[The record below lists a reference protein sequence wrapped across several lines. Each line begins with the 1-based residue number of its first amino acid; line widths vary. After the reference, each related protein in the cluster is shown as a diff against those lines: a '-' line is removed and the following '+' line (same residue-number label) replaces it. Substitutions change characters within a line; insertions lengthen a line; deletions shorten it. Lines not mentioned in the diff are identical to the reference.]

1 MRRMVLVTF
10 LIAQS
15 VAAQT
20 DIESRLK
27 ALEEQVA
34 QLKALQQEV
43 AQLKAE
49 NELLRRDL
57 GLEVT
62 QRQAAVKST
71 GNTANLQFGGFIQA
85 QAESGQ
91 PVDARFPDDRPR
103 LYLRRA
109 RMNASGRFLDAFNF
123 RTELELAGSLGA
135 ASAVRAQMTD
145 AYITWTQYDLANIRV
160 GQFKSPFGFEQ
171 LYQDPR
177 LYTVER
183 SLVNDRLTLGRQI
196 GAQLSGGITTDR
208 FNYAIGAF
216 NGNGI
221 NITTND
227 NNQLMYVARA
237 GVTPVLTTVSTN
249 VLRVTTG
256 VNAYSSEDANVSL
269 GPEFGLQNNLFT
281 GRRRGAGIDAQ
292 ALIGPVELWGEYLK
306 TSFEPTSRAFKE
318 FKSDGWYAQAMWLTF
333 DSHVQLVGRYDNFT
347 AVEDRVAGKHTL
359 TLGANYL
366 FRGDDLKFQINW
378 LRTQHDNRILARLQ
392 TIF

>member
-1 MRRMVLVTF
+1 MRFVLATLLV
-10 LIAQS
+10 AQS
-15 VAAQT
+15 LAAQS
-20 DIESRLK
+20 DVESRLK

-34 QLKALQQEV
+34 QLKI
-43 AQLKAE
+43 E
-49 NELLRRDL
+49 NEKLRRDL

-62 QRQAAVKST
+62 QRQASVKST
-71 GNTANLQFGGFIQA
+71 GNTSNLQFGGLVQA
-85 QAESGQ
+85 QGESGN

-103 LYLRRA
+103 VYLRRA

-135 ASAVRAQMTD
+135 AGAVRAQMTD
-145 AYITWTQYDLANIRV
+145 AYITWTQYDLANIRA

-177 LYTVER
+177 LFTIER
-183 SLVNDRLTLGRQI
+183 SLVNDRLTPGRQI
-196 GAQLSGGITTDR
+196 GVQLSGATSTDR
-208 FNYAIGAF
+208 FNYAAGAF

-227 NNQLMYVARA
+227 NNHLMYVARA
-237 GVTPVLTTVSTN
+237 GITPVLTTFSTN
-249 VLRVTTG
+249 VLRVTAG
-256 VNAYSSEDANVSL
+256 VNAYSSEDTSVSL
-269 GPEFGLQNNLFT
+269 GPEFGLSNNLFT

-292 ALIGPVELWGEYLK
+292 ALIGNVELWTEFMR
-306 TSFEPTSRAFKE
+306 TDFDPTSPAIRNFQ
-318 FKSDGWYAQAMWLTF
+318 SNGWYAQAMWLTF
-333 DSHVQLVGRYDNFT
+333 DDRVQIVGKYDNFT
-347 AVEDRVAGKHTL
+347 AVEDRITGKHTL

-378 LRTQHDNRILARLQ
+378 LRTQHDDRILARLQ